1 MKHKSYIK
9 AGILQE
15 ATISAILRENHIDT
29 KGDER
34 YILEAIRAE
43 IYGDE
48 EEEVEEE
55 NDEEDDEIE
64 EDEDEEE
71 NINSL
76 PENPNVNGPIPK
88 SYYMWSR
95 FK

>member
-9 AGILQE
+9 AEILQE

-55 NDEEDDEIE
+55 NDEREDDETE
-64 EDEDEEE
+64 EDEEE

-88 SYYMWSR
+88 RYYM
-95 FK
+95 